1 MFWIYNFSEID
12 DVIYYVVVI
21 YEVSGIGEV
30 IGLEG
35 DKVEVFV
42 EDFSGWWM
50 VWIDDRVGWFLLNFL
65 LLV

>member
-50 VWIDDRVGWFLLNFL
+50 V
-65 LLV
+65 